1 MTVLVQCKHSESKDW
16 IDWKRSKSVIILL
29 NQINTRRVNDKSKSF
44 HILNCESLKSIH
56 IGEKSFRY
64 FAGKFEL
71 KNLPQLQSIRIGTI
85 ESYSFNFYHS
95 SFVIRGIDLILNN
108 WMTRSSKSANHFV
121 RWLCIL
127 FIYINKN
134 GKYWMN
140 LNEMI
145 WIDLPSLESIKLGYR
160 ALEGRK
166 KEKSCS
172 LTMRSTSEMIRNDR
186 I

>member
-1 MTVLVQCKHSESKDW
+1 MVL
-16 IDWKRSKSVIILL
+16 
-29 NQINTRRVNDKSKSF
+29 
-44 HILNCESLKSIH
+44 IH
-56 IGEKSFRY
+56 
-64 FAGKFEL
+64 
-71 KNLPQLQSIRIGTI
+71 
-85 ESYSFNFYHS
+85 
-95 SFVIRGIDLILNN
+95 
-108 WMTRSSKSANHFV
+108 
-121 RWLCIL
+121 
-127 FIYINKN
+127 KN

-172 LTMRSTSEMIRNDR
+172 LTMRSINEMIGNDG